1 MVHLRYPGTFDWLIL
16 CTLQLMNIQIYIL
29 RTEDTR
35 FQLEREQKA
44 HSKLIFIVLKQLSV
58 IGLIASFGHIV
69 LTLNM
74 SLRRNRNY
82 QLYSLWFIQRSQGYP
97 QDLLHTNHKLKIHRI

>member
-1 MVHLRYPGTFDWLIL
+1 MVHLRYSDTFDWLIL
-16 CTLQLMNIQIYIL
+16 YTLQLMNIQIYIL

-58 IGLIASFGHIV
+58 IGLIASFRHIV
-69 LTLNM
+69 LTLSM
-74 SLRRNRNY
+74 SAEKQELPIIY
-82 QLYSLWFIQRSQGYP
+82 QRSQGYP